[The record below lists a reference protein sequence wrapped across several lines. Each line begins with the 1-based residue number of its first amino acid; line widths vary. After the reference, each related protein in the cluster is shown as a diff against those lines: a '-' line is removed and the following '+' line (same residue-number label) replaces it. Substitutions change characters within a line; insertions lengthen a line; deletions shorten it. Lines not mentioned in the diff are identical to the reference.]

1 MLKLCNIIKEK
12 RGVISIELAICFP
25 VFLLMFIFVLE
36 MNRLMFISSSL
47 DLLTADVA
55 RRASITENI
64 NKNTSSYSNIFYNEL
79 SKELSLWPMLTSQDN
94 FIVQVEF
101 CNNIK
106 NIVDDNCNTTS
117 ASLSKI
123 IHYKVEYRY
132 NAFFSSLFSN
142 LADTSLK
149 RESVVYREFQS

>member
-132 NAFFSSLFSN
+132 NAIFSSLFSD

>member
-1 MLKLCNIIKEK
+1 MLKLYNIIKEK
-12 RGVISIELAICFP
+12 RGVISIEFAICFP
-25 VFLLMFIFVLE
+25 LFLLLFAFVLE
-36 MNRLMFISSSL
+36 MNRLMFIGSSL

-64 NKNTSSYSNIFYNEL
+64 NKNASSYSDIFYNEL
-79 SKELSLWPMLTSQDN
+79 SKELSLWPMLTSQNN

-106 NIVDDNCNTTS
+106 NIIDDKCDTTS
-117 ASLSKI
+117 TSLSKI

-142 LADTSLK
+142 LANANLK